1 MEKKATLSE
10 AFADTGNYLYSK
22 LYNVF
27 SGKKSDDSTD
37 TFDGISLVESYDTEA
52 QSIENISDYYKLIT
66 KISAISKS
74 LTEISQTIISKD
86 WTIRSK
92 ASEKEIE
99 KTPPD
104 MQLIIEQPY
113 RHYSYNEFISLLTI
127 DLLIAGNVFI
137 YIVKD
142 NELKRAAL
150 RRIDPQYVEI
160 ENGRWTENRD
170 GKAEPLDEKYL
181 IHVKYL
187 PDPANPRW
195 GKGVIANNIT
205 LFTNIMRMLEFREN
219 FYKNG
224 CFPAGVFAVENQ
236 GAVNEPKLK
245 ADIKTKY
252 KGAKNAGEPMVLTGK
267 LTYHQIQLD
276 PSVLKLSDELV
287 LLYKEVMIA
296 FGMPR
301 YLMELG
307 LRDTGQKYNN
317 HAKQQEHYIK
327 TTIIPV
333 AKKIEAV
340 FNSVAQRFNPD
351 YEFKFKIS
359 SEVYS
364 DETLQSLVDSGT
376 STPKEHRELL
386 NLPELEDT
394 EGILDKHYMQAG
406 RTTMD
411 SVADGSNIPEPAPPV
426 VPGIP
431 AEDELPVKPED
442 KNPPK
447 KKVPNAKPRG
457 KSWRDN
463 HYLSEPEG
471 ETWAIDEVKRDINVN
486 RIRKDFDSL
495 NRKTQKKK
503 TKEFIRKFE
512 SYLVEQYMA
521 FMTAMKSHEAELEN
535 LTKPEKADKDV
546 KQYIGKIYKQADEAA
561 KISVIGATLYQS
573 VGSATFSNTENILT
587 IGVAFL
593 MTDPGVAAKVNL
605 LRETTVKVATSTLS
619 QIEEVVRR
627 GIENGSTSAEV
638 AKDMWRHFVD
648 EDKVLPDKFT
658 VSNVSGRRLNDR
670 AVTIARNEVNRANRL
685 FSIESMK
692 QSGVVRS
699 LAVIGGSNP
708 CDLCTPYFGQNFPF
722 EMADELSNIHVNCE
736 CTLVPG
742 EIVTE

>member
-1 MEKKATLSE
+1 MANPNIFTSIK
-10 AFADTGNYLYSK
+10 
-22 LYNVF
+22 NVF
-27 SGKKSDDSTD
+27 FGKKSDDLTD
-37 TFDGISLVESYDTEA
+37 TFDGISLVESYDTEV
-52 QSIENISDYYKLIT
+52 QSIENIADFYKLIT
-66 KISAISKS
+66 KISAIPKS

-86 WTIRSK
+86 WLIQSK
-92 ASEKEIE
+92 SSEKEIA
-99 KTPPD
+99 KIPPEL
-104 MQLIIEQPY
+104 QAIIERPY
-113 RHYSYNEFISLLTI
+113 RHYDYKEFIALAVI
-127 DLLIAGNVFI
+127 DLKIGGNI
-137 YIVKD
+137 ISYIVKD
-142 NELKRAAL
+142 SGLGRTGI
-150 RRIDPQYVEI
+150 RRVDPQDAEIINGQWVESQP
-160 ENGRWTENRD
+160 N
-170 GKAEPLDEKYL
+170 GKAEYLDERYV
-181 IHVKYL
+181 IHVKDM
-187 PDPANPRW
+187 PDPYNPQW
-195 GKGVIANNIT
+195 GRGVIANNAT
-205 LFTNIMRMLEFREN
+205 LFTNIMRMLEFRES

-224 CFPAGVFAVENQ
+224 CVPSGMFSIENS
-236 GAVNEPKLK
+236 GAVNDAKIKQEV
-245 ADIKTKY
+245 KTKY
-252 KGAKNAGEPMVLTGK
+252 QGAKNAGEPMILIGK
-267 LTYHQIQLD
+267 TSYVPIQSD
-276 PSVLKLSDELV
+276 PAILKLSDELT

-327 TTIIPV
+327 TTIIPI
-333 AKKIEAV
+333 AKKIEAI
-340 FNSVAQRFNPD
+340 FTNIAQRFNPD
-351 YEFKFKIS
+351 YEFKFKIG

-364 DETLQSLVDSGT
+364 DETLQLLVDCGT
-376 STPKEHRELL
+376 SSPKEHRKLL

-394 EGILDKHYMQAG
+394 EGILDKHYMPAG

-411 SVADGSNIPEPAPPV
+411 SVADGSNIPEPLPSAPI
-426 VPGIP
+426 PGIP
-431 AEDELPVKPED
+431 AEGEPPAKPED
-442 KNPPK
+442 KKPPK

-463 HYLSEPEG
+463 HYLSEPENK
-471 ETWAIDEVKRDINVN
+471 TWAVDEVKKDINVN
-486 RIRKDFDSL
+486 RIRKDFDTL

-503 TKEFIRKFE
+503 TKEFIHKFE
-512 SYLVEQYMA
+512 NYLKEQYLA
-521 FMTAMKSHEAELEN
+521 FMNAMKSHEAALEI

-546 KQYIGKIYKQADEAA
+546 KRYIGKIYKQADETA
-561 KISVIGATLYQS
+561 KISAIGTTLYQS

-587 IGVAFL
+587 VGVAFS

-605 LRETTVKVATSTLS
+605 LRETTVKVVTSTLN
-619 QIEEVVRR
+619 QIEEVIKR

-648 EDKVLPDKFT
+648 ENKDLPDKFT

-685 FSIESMK
+685 FSVESMK

-699 LAVIGGSNP
+699 LQVIGGSDP

-742 EIVTE
+742 EIVTD